1 MKKMHLKWH
10 ECNPQ
15 ALNLTAHQTPKSDN
29 SIIMTKSKRHWLRII
44 GKPVGNK
51 LNCSKINTQPM
62 EPIFG
67 IDLTPS
73 GVHCYL
79 GETFDYT
86 TINREDIAGK
96 GVIANDTIVF
106 IPTELLLEEYN

>member
-1 MKKMHLKWH
+1 
-10 ECNPQ
+10 
-15 ALNLTAHQTPKSDN
+15 
-29 SIIMTKSKRHWLRII
+29 
-44 GKPVGNK
+44 
-51 LNCSKINTQPM
+51 M

-79 GETFDYT
+79 GETFENT
-86 TINREDIAGK
+86 TILKEDVAGK
-96 GVIANDTIVF
+96 GVLANGKIVF